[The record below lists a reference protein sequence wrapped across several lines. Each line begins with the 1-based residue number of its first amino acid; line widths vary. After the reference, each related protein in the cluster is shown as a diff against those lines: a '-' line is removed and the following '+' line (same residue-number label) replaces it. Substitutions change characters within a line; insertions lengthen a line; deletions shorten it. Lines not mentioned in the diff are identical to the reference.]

1 MLKTILILIFLLLIF
16 QTYLEANTVALELS
30 VTMPN
35 IISSDLR
42 ENKEYTQEQD
52 SKIVISQIEE
62 RDGKSV
68 IVETTITK

>member
-1 MLKTILILIFLLLIF
+1 MRKTILILVFLLLVF
-16 QTYLEANTVALELS
+16 QTYLEANTVALELR

-35 IISSDLR
+35 IISSNLS

-68 IVETTITK
+68 IVETTIAK

>member
-1 MLKTILILIFLLLIF
+1 MRRIILILVFLLLVF
-16 QTYLEANTVALELS
+16 QTYLEANTVALELR

-52 SKIVISQIEE
+52 SKIVISKIEE

-68 IVETTITK
+68 IVETTIAK

>member
-1 MLKTILILIFLLLIF
+1 MLKTTLILVFLLLIF
-16 QTYLEANTVALELS
+16 QACLEANTVALELR

-35 IISSDLR
+35 IISSDLG
-42 ENKEYTQEQD
+42 ENKEYTQEQE

-68 IVETTITK
+68 IVETTIAK